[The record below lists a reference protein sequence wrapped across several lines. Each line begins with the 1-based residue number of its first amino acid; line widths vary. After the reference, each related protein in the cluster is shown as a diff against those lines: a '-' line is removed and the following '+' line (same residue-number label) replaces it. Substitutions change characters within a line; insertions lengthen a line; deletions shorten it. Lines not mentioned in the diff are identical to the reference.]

1 MDNNESFSLS
11 AEEKRLFSQMIINL
25 SMAFVQAQMF
35 GIEHQFTREPA
46 ERAVGFLRQIISK
59 KGDLV
64 LYIAESRIKYGPIAL
79 EEKNLLVQKLV
90 NLASKS
96 NLVSLRFKQGFTA
109 EDLFKILEIFSR
121 KPEEILSSGG
131 VERLAQDKGIST
143 IEVNPLKYELIG
155 KDQKTVSESAKVY
168 DLDAEEEMESSEEE
182 QKKKAILALIKDV
195 LKKDTSITEFLGGVK
210 ESPVE
215 MASSIAEAFRLMDK
229 LGMEAADPV
238 FSSLFE
244 KIGTIKEDIF
254 SAMVNNKEYDMYE
267 QVSALHKALSQQ
279 LDLVP
284 VSEEIKPLLEN
295 VKNINQDIGER
306 LKAYSLLK
314 TVSKEN
320 IKARDKKNIA
330 KAVSNKN
337 VSDKFSLLLTEV
349 LKKRGFSEDEINLM
363 LQEGMELLTK
373 KKSYKE
379 LDISKEIKP
388 ILNKNLPALDNFP
401 ELAKE
406 LDEKI
411 EDIVNKQIK
420 VKHKKLKEERDILK
434 SLQDKT
440 DKVLD
445 KLDKGI
451 VILDEIGRVHFIN
464 QKALG
469 ILGIAEGKVM
479 DRKLLDAVAGR
490 IEPPEEFKDVLQRVV
505 LSPQD
510 EQGNIIGLVLE

>member
-1 MDNNESFSLS
+1 
-11 AEEKRLFSQMIINL
+11 
-25 SMAFVQAQMF
+25 
-35 GIEHQFTREPA
+35 
-46 ERAVGFLRQIISK
+46 
-59 KGDLV
+59 
-64 LYIAESRIKYGPIAL
+64 
-79 EEKNLLVQKLV
+79 
-90 NLASKS
+90 
-96 NLVSLRFKQGFTA
+96 
-109 EDLFKILEIFSR
+109 
-121 KPEEILSSGG
+121 
-131 VERLAQDKGIST
+131 
-143 IEVNPLKYELIG
+143 
-155 KDQKTVSESAKVY
+155 
-168 DLDAEEEMESSEEE
+168 
-182 QKKKAILALIKDV
+182 
-195 LKKDTSITEFLGGVK
+195 
-210 ESPVE
+210 
-215 MASSIAEAFRLMDK
+215 
-229 LGMEAADPV
+229 
-238 FSSLFE
+238 
-244 KIGTIKEDIF
+244 
-254 SAMVNNKEYDMYE
+254 
-267 QVSALHKALSQQ
+267 
-279 LDLVP
+279 
-284 VSEEIKPLLEN
+284 
-295 VKNINQDIGER
+295 
-306 LKAYSLLK
+306 
-314 TVSKEN
+314 
-320 IKARDKKNIA
+320 
-330 KAVSNKN
+330 
-337 VSDKFSLLLTEV
+337 
-349 LKKRGFSEDEINLM
+349 M

-379 LDISKEIKP
+379 LDISREIKP

-505 LSPQD
+505 LSTQD